1 MKSNRVITFLR
12 KGARETW
19 EYERVV
25 ILLLELACLVAGVLA
40 SPSRTTMLLM
50 AIDLPR
56 SLYATE
62 LARAV
67 RSAAARKA
75 ERAKAMGIPEVEL
88 ACSKDIERAAKNQQL
103 MTAAQPVVGLAL
115 SVAGSG
121 QGFTRAIIVGFIVS
135 VLRWASVE
143 VYGVWRAWYRERV
156 PVDIGIRVAKP
167 IVQPAIQ
174 LAVTSPFQ
182 SEQLARMAE
191 EVLASKRGSDR

>member
-1 MKSNRVITFLR
+1 MKNNRVITFLQR

-67 RSAAARKA
+67 RSGAARKA

-88 ACSKDIERAAKNQQL
+88 ACSRDIERAAKNQQL

-135 VLRWASVE
+135 VIRWASVE

-156 PVDIGIRVAKP
+156 PVQVTRQSRDLTHALMIGQVK
-167 IVQPAIQ
+167 
-174 LAVTSPFQ
+174 S
-182 SEQLARMAE
+182 
-191 EVLASKRGSDR
+191 